1 MSDKVFAN
9 GIIYK
14 EPSDKAPDF
23 VVGGLSIKKSEFI
36 PFLNTQTG
44 DWVNLKINIGKSG
57 KPYVELDTWKPKTTA
72 KEDEEYDKEFD
83 KQVQKDIEDNS
94 ELPF

>member
-1 MSDKVFAN
+1 MSDKQFAN

-14 EPSDKAPDF
+14 EPSSKAPDF

-36 PFLNTQTG
+36 PFLNSQTG
-44 DWVNLKINIGKSG
+44 DWVNLSIKLSKAK
-57 KPYVELDTWKPKTTA
+57 KPYIELDLWKPEK
-72 KEDEEYDKEFD
+72 KNEVINEVVND
-83 KQVQKDIEDNS
+83 VVVEDNS

>member
-14 EPSDKAPDF
+14 EPSDKAPNF

-57 KPYVELDTWKPKTTA
+57 KPYVELDTWKPNSSQSSGKT
-72 KEDEEYDKEFD
+72 EQEEISNVDVNNND
-83 KQVQKDIEDNS
+83 D
-94 ELPF
+94 LPFS